1 MQSEMRKR
9 EREDKVAA
17 RVRVFSYSGSYFA
30 SDPFFKKR
38 FCLFVLRFRFR
49 GEEREREREREGKNI
64 LERERDSTSESGS
77 FWKIFL

>member
-38 FCLFVLRFRFR
+38 FCIFVLRFRFR
-49 GEEREREREREGKNI
+49 GEERERERE
-64 LERERDSTSESGS
+64 
-77 FWKIFL
+77 KIF

>member
-38 FCLFVLRFRFR
+38 FCFFVLRFRFR
-49 GEEREREREREGKNI
+49 GEERERERERGKNYF
-64 LERERDSTSESGS
+64 RERKRFD
-77 FWKIFL
+77 

>member
-1 MQSEMRKR
+1 MQSELRKR

-38 FCLFVLRFRFR
+38 FCFFVLRFRFR
-49 GEEREREREREGKNI
+49 GEERERERGKKYF
-64 LERERDSTSESGS
+64 RERKRFD
-77 FWKIFL
+77 